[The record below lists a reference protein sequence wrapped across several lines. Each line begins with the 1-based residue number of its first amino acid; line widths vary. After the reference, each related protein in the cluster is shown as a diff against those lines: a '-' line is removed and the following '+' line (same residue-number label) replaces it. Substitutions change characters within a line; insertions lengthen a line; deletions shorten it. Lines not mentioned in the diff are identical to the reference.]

1 MQDAVTL
8 ASTEKTREA
17 HRAACEARDWI
28 RRGHVPGS
36 LELKATLRTIAS
48 KRGKAAADRLEHAIQ
63 TWYVRRHEWLPGLI
77 RRHAE
82 AIGERWTAPS
92 PTEQPRSFASRTAA
106 GF

>member
-1 MQDAVTL
+1 MQDALTL
-8 ASTEKTREA
+8 ASPEETREA

-48 KRGKAAADRLEHAIQ
+48 KRGQAAADQLEHDIQ
-63 TWYVRRHEWLPGLI
+63 TWYVRRREWLPDLI

-82 AIGERWTAPS
+82 AIGESWTETP
-92 PTEQPRSFASRTAA
+92 PTEQRRSFANRLAA
-106 GF
+106 AF